1 MHSGSVSWGMIVLGL
16 ALTIAWCVLG
26 LPALLLAEAGAGL
39 TLRER
44 ALVAMPLAVG
54 GALLITG
61 GHRVSSGAGEAGRG
75 AAAGTGAMITG
86 ILAAIAALLVV
97 SVPT

>member
-1 MHSGSVSWGMIVLGL
+1 MVVLGL
-16 ALTIAWCVLG
+16 ALTTAWCVLG
-26 LPALLLAEAGAGL
+26 LPALFVAEAGAGL

-61 GHRVSSGAGEAGRG
+61 GHRASLGAGEAGRW
-75 AAAGTGAMITG
+75 AAAGTGATVAG

-97 SVPT
+97 SVPL